1 MAGRG
6 PDVMLYAASTEP
18 ANLAMRGALL
28 ALDGLPGF
36 DAPGQTEPGVA
47 RNQTRQH
54 VAFPG
59 KPVRHGG
66 LHDFPMV
73 QHGGADFIA
82 SRPAAPR
89 LIAFDKAGKITS
101 RHFRHRREGRKQG
114 FGVRKFVAKDIPYGE
129 HLQPRHVRAI
139 GKRLSG
145 KAQV

>member
-1 MAGRG
+1 
-6 PDVMLYAASTEP
+6 
-18 ANLAMRGALL
+18 
-28 ALDGLPGF
+28 
-36 DAPGQTEPGVA
+36 
-47 RNQTRQH
+47 
-54 VAFPG
+54 
-59 KPVRHGG
+59 
-66 LHDFPMV
+66 MV

-129 HLQPRHVRAI
+129 HLQTRHVRAI